1 MARFATDKEQAHEL
15 IDRLA
20 PSQVSAIVSVLQA
33 MLDPVAKAI
42 ATAPVDDEA
51 ETANERDAV
60 ALSKQSFQQ
69 HPGHTTEQLMADLG
83 IDSKD
88 QTSKA

>member
-20 PSQVSAIVSVLQA
+20 PSQVSAVVSVLQA

-42 ATAPVDDEA
+42 VSAPIDNEP
-51 ETANERDAV
+51 ETADEQDGVTR
-60 ALSKQSFQQ
+60 SKESFQRQ
-69 HPGHTTEQLMADLG
+69 SGHSSEQLMAELG
-83 IDSKD
+83 IDPKD
-88 QTSKA
+88 LTPKA